1 MGYKINNFGE
11 KKMTKKNFEFFARA
25 IKDTCYMNDLN
36 HLVLNPVFVEFLL
49 SHFKEENKNFDE
61 ERFLDACNLEW
72 DMRETHDG
80 EKIKFK
86 LRIKEEK

>member
-1 MGYKINNFGE
+1 
-11 KKMTKKNFEFFARA
+11 MTKKNFEFIANA
-25 IKDTCYMNDLN
+25 IKNTCYMNDLN

-61 ERFLDACNLEW
+61 KRFLNACGLEW
-72 DMRETHDG
+72 DMRHTNDG

-86 LRIKEEK
+86 LMKKEGV

>member
-1 MGYKINNFGE
+1 MN
-11 KKMTKKNFEFFARA
+11 KKNFEFFARA
-25 IKDTCYMNDLN
+25 IKDSCYMTGGN
-36 HLVLNPVFVEFLL
+36 HFAMHQVLIESLL
-49 SHFKEENKNFDE
+49 LHFKEENKNFDE
-61 ERFLDACNLEW
+61 ERFLNACNLEW